1 MSRVLVVGAGLG
13 GLAVSCRLAALGHD
27 VVLRE
32 ASDTVGGKLGSY
44 AWQTHRWD
52 TGPSLLTLPDTLRDT
67 FAAAGGWP
75 PDLVLTAI
83 RPVLRYRLRD
93 GRWTDSDSLG
103 PSWES
108 LLVRGRAM
116 WEVSRG
122 PFLESAPTAVALA
135 RLALRDP
142 RALVTI
148 APGRTLAGLGRSL
161 PLPLQDVLWRYA
173 TYSGSDPRRA
183 PAALASI
190 PAIERDLGGW
200 AVAGGLRTIVEA
212 LATRAEEL
220 GVTVRLGAPV
230 RQLRLE
236 GGRVTGAQDERA
248 DVVVSGVDAAHLY
261 LDLLPRPALVRGR
274 RSYSAFA
281 LMLALDGGPAM
292 AEHTVLFGSSYVE
305 EFDDL
310 RAGRVAADPAIYVHA
325 PSPDSWFLL
334 INAPASDGEDRSGQV
349 LDLLAARGLDV
360 RGSIRH
366 TACRTPRDVAA
377 CSGSPDGAIYGGA
390 ADGPLAGFRRPANRS
405 PVPGLFLVGGT
416 THPGGGIPLVLL
428 SAKITAGLIGAAE
441 PSRPR

>member
-190 PAIERDLGGW
+190 PAIERD
-200 AVAGGLRTIVEA
+200 
-212 LATRAEEL
+212 
-220 GVTVRLGAPV
+220 RLS
-230 RQLRLE
+230 R
-236 GGRVTGAQDERA
+236 
-248 DVVVSGVDAAHLY
+248 
-261 LDLLPRPALVRGR
+261 
-274 RSYSAFA
+274 
-281 LMLALDGGPAM
+281 
-292 AEHTVLFGSSYVE
+292 
-305 EFDDL
+305 
-310 RAGRVAADPAIYVHA
+310 
-325 PSPDSWFLL
+325 
-334 INAPASDGEDRSGQV
+334 
-349 LDLLAARGLDV
+349 
-360 RGSIRH
+360 
-366 TACRTPRDVAA
+366 
-377 CSGSPDGAIYGGA
+377 
-390 ADGPLAGFRRPANRS
+390 
-405 PVPGLFLVGGT
+405 
-416 THPGGGIPLVLL
+416 
-428 SAKITAGLIGAAE
+428 
-441 PSRPR
+441 PSRPGPRSSASRFGSVRRYASCGSRAVASPAHRTSAPTWWSAASMPRTSTSTCCRAPRWCEAGAPTRRSR